1 MRPRPM
7 TGEGLAHALPSCINW
22 RWIHQRSDG
31 LFQAHMRRNGR
42 DLELGVFLSAVEANA
57 AVVEA
62 LRLQNHG

>member
-7 TGEGLAHALPSCINW
+7 TGERLAHALPSCINW
-22 RWIHQRSDG
+22 RWIHQRTDG

-42 DLELGVFLSAVEANA
+42 DLELGVFSSAVEANA
-57 AVVEA
+57 AVVDA